1 MNDIA
6 HSLEGWKL
14 SEIEHHYGDS
24 VHILNDPYYSTLL
37 ARLCSADTR
46 QPSFNQLIRRLYEG
60 LCRAVVNNELPRR
73 VRRIRTRMAATTD
86 RAVVGSDFID
96 DHTQIIT
103 VDIARAGILPSM
115 TCFDVLNEFLDP
127 EAVRQDHLIMQR
139 VTNEAGE
146 VVGAQMT
153 GSKIGGPVGG
163 RHVIFPDPMGA
174 TGSSLCQ
181 AIDYYKT
188 QLKGTPGPIVA
199 MHLIVTP
206 QFIQRVTKEHPDVS
220 IYALRMDRGMSDED
234 ILATVPGT
242 HWDQETG
249 LNALDYIVPGG
260 GGFGEL
266 MNNALV

>member
-1 MNDIA
+1 
-6 HSLEGWKL
+6 
-14 SEIEHHYGDS
+14 
-24 VHILNDPYYSTLL
+24 
-37 ARLCSADTR
+37 
-46 QPSFNQLIRRLYEG
+46 
-60 LCRAVVNNELPRR
+60 
-73 VRRIRTRMAATTD
+73 
-86 RAVVGSDFID
+86 
-96 DHTQIIT
+96 
-103 VDIARAGILPSM
+103 M

-146 VVGAQMT
+146 VVGAKMS

-163 RHVIFPDPMGA
+163 RHVLFPDPMGA

-181 AIDYYKT
+181 AVDYYKT

-220 IYALRMDRGMSDED
+220 IYALRMDRDINDED

-249 LNALDYIVPGG
+249 LNAHDYIVPGG